1 VIGET
6 KTSVAS
12 ENEHIGEKQLTDVLF
27 LDSEERDLVN
37 IFASLSLKPS
47 NLPARDAPWKGG
59 LILDAATPGEFIGG
73 LKTTMNKTFSLK
85 TTNRLMVFLWSTR
98 TRIPGLLTLST
109 PDESVR
115 GVFLLV
121 CTIYGKFDSN

>member
-12 ENEHIGEKQLTDVLF
+12 GNEHIGEKQLTDVLVNC
-27 LDSEERDLVN
+27 EEIDLVN
-37 IFASLSLKPS
+37 TFASLSLKPS
-47 NLPARDAPWKGG
+47 NLPAQDAPWKGG
-59 LILDAATPGEFIGG
+59 FILDAATHGEFIGG

-85 TTNRLMVFLWSTR
+85 TTNRLIVFYWSTR

-109 PDESVR
+109 PDEPVR

-121 CTIYGKFDSN
+121 CTIHGEFDSN